1 MLRNDAPYRG
11 SLLLETR
18 NTGEACVQQGAQA
31 ETVGKT
37 DLGSEADAPA
47 RIRRRETILKV
58 VTLIVLLA
66 IWELAGQNAN
76 KLLVAVPS
84 DIAVATWE
92 LLESGELFSAT
103 LDSMSTLVVGF
114 AVAAVLGIVIG
125 FIMGTNRTAEVILD
139 PYINALYAMPLVA
152 LIPILML
159 WVGIGYTAKVV
170 IVILFSVFPV
180 IINTV
185 TGVKNV
191 DAAYLDI
198 GKAFMA
204 TRMMVYRK
212 IIMPYAMPYVISGL
226 RIALGRGIIAMI
238 VAEFLTS
245 ISGLGGLIINYTNA
259 FETAKAFSPVL
270 VVALLANV
278 LTWFLAVVESRSGRW
293 RKR

>member
-1 MLRNDAPYRG
+1 MQR
-11 SLLLETR
+11 T
-18 NTGEACVQQGAQA
+18 AQA
-31 ETVGKT
+31 SALK
-37 DLGSEADAPA
+37 SADNPVTEPGPA
-47 RIRRRETILKV
+47 QQKRRERIIQV
-58 VTLIVLLA
+58 GTLIILLA
-66 IWELAGQNAN
+66 IWEFAARDAN

-92 LLESGELFSAT
+92 LMVSGELFWAT
-103 LDSMSTLVVGF
+103 LDSMSTFVLGF
-114 AVAAVLGIVIG
+114 FVASVLGIAIG
-125 FIMGTNRTAEVILD
+125 FAMGTNRTVEVILD

-159 WVGIGYTAKVV
+159 WVGIGFLAK
-170 IVILFSVFPV
+170 ITIIILFAVFPV

-191 DAAYLDI
+191 DKHYLDI

-204 TRMMVYRK
+204 SRAMVYRK
-212 IIMPYAMPYVISGL
+212 IIAPYALPFVASGL

-259 FETAKAFSPVL
+259 FETAKAFAPVL
-270 VVALLANV
+270 VVALLANA
-278 LTWFLAVVESRSGRW
+278 LTLLVQRVEERFGRW
-293 RKR
+293 RRR

>member
-1 MLRNDAPYRG
+1 
-11 SLLLETR
+11 
-18 NTGEACVQQGAQA
+18 VQGAQ
-31 ETVGKT
+31 T
-37 DLGSEADAPA
+37 EALARVEPTGADDAA
-47 RIRRRETILKV
+47 RTSRRELILKIA
-58 VTLIVLLA
+58 TLVILLSV
-66 IWELAGQNAN
+66 WELAGRNAN

-84 DIAVATWE
+84 DIAIATWQ
-92 LLESGELFSAT
+92 LLISGELISAT
-103 LDSMSTLVVGF
+103 LESMSTLVVGF
-114 AVAAVLGIVIG
+114 AIAAVLGILIG
-125 FIMGTNRTAEVILD
+125 FAMGTSRTTEVILD

-170 IVILFSVFPV
+170 IVILFSIFPV

-185 TGVKNV
+185 AGVKNV
-191 DAAYLDI
+191 DAHYLDI

-204 TRMMVYRK
+204 TRLMVYRK
-212 IIMPYAMPYVISGL
+212 IIAPYAMPYVVSGL

-270 VVALLANV
+270 IVALLANL
-278 LTWFLAVVESRSGRW
+278 LTWLLVGVEERYGRW
-293 RKR
+293 RNR

>member
-1 MLRNDAPYRG
+1 MQR
-11 SLLLETR
+11 S
-18 NTGEACVQQGAQA
+18 AQA
-31 ETVGKT
+31 SAVSKSAGEP
-37 DLGSEADAPA
+37 EAASDPN
-47 RIRRRETILKV
+47 RQRRRERLLQLG
-58 VTLIVLLA
+58 TLVLLLA
-66 IWELAGQNAN
+66 VWEFAARDAN

-92 LLESGELFSAT
+92 LLLNGELLSAT
-103 LDSMSTLVVGF
+103 LDSMSTFVLGFVIASIIGIVVGF
-114 AVAAVLGIVIG
+114 A
-125 FIMGTNRTAEVILD
+125 MGTNRTVEVILD

-159 WVGIGYTAKVV
+159 WVGIGFLAK
-170 IVILFSVFPV
+170 ITIIILFAVFPV

-191 DAAYLDI
+191 DRHYLDI

-204 TRMMVYRK
+204 SRFMVYRQ
-212 IIMPYAMPYVISGL
+212 IIAPYALPYVASGL

-259 FETAKAFSPVL
+259 FETAKAFAPVL
-270 VVALLANV
+270 VVALLANALTV
-278 LTWFLAVVESRSGRW
+278 LVQKVEERFGRW
-293 RKR
+293 RRR